1 MKTEVYS
8 WRLSSELKSDI
19 EREARIRKS
28 GISSIL
34 DMAVRAWLKRS
45 HKSDRD
51 DEHQLKL
58 HTAAAN
64 HFGVLG
70 GNNSRRAET
79 ARKVV
84 RQRLS
89 KRYAR

>member
-19 EREARIRKS
+19 EREARLRKT

-34 DMAVRAWLKRS
+34 DMAVRAWLERS
-45 HKSDRD
+45 HHGERD
-51 DEHQLKL
+51 DQRQRKL
-58 HTAAAN
+58 HAAAAN
-64 HFGVLG
+64 HIGVLA
-70 GNNSRRAET
+70 GNNPRRAET
-79 ARKVV
+79 ARKVI

-89 KRYAR
+89 RRYAR